1 MTSELA
7 SSSTTK
13 GPPHHVLVCAAGEGI
28 SAEDNGPN
36 AMFKL
41 SALKGPQAAVK
52 VGEAAVPDEED
63 AAAEPESSQDEE
75 DAGPSDIDSD
85 EAARYGTPFL
95 CMLGYSLRRMAEQ
108 LSCAISLHRLNHV
121 DVSGVVNWCPSP

>member
-1 MTSELA
+1 MGQGSRALTSELA

-85 EAARYGTPFL
+85 EAERCGPPILY
-95 CMLGYSLRRMAEQ
+95 MLGYR
-108 LSCAISLHRLNHV
+108 LHRVALACRL
-121 DVSGVVNWCPSP
+121 SAI

>member
-1 MTSELA
+1 MVAYQAVNDA
-7 SSSTTK
+7 S
-13 GPPHHVLVCAAGEGI
+13 GEGI

-63 AAAEPESSQDEE
+63 AAAEPESSEDE
-75 DAGPSDIDSD
+75 DNTGASDVDSD
-85 EAARYGTPFL
+85 EAQRWPPILRTCL
-95 CMLGYSLRRMAEQ
+95 ECQYS
-108 LSCAISLHRLNHV
+108 
-121 DVSGVVNWCPSP
+121 